1 MNKIFTLAVPAV
13 CLILLTTAPAVP
25 GQTAEKLANAE
36 AVAKQLNLTPQ
47 QEAKVLPILKE
58 EGPKVEQIKNNP
70 SLSGIQKMKELR
82 AIHSQTAP
90 QLSKFF
96 PLSNIRSCR
105 QSASS
110 GLRKRWRQRELAT
123 DSRCAPVGGRGQL
136 HSCTVSDFPATTGA
150 VPRLRSA
157 HRCSTT

>member
-90 QLSKFF
+90 QLQQI
-96 PLSNIRSCR
+96 LSPEQYQKLQAIREQR
-105 QSASS
+105 IKEAMAA
-110 GLRKRWRQRELAT
+110 KRA
-123 DSRCAPVGGRGQL
+123 G
-136 HSCTVSDFPATTGA
+136 H
-150 VPRLRSA
+150 
-157 HRCSTT
+157 

>member
-1 MNKIFTLAVPAV
+1 MTWTITLRHTIAVMNKIFTLAVSAV

-36 AVAKQLNLTPQ
+36 AVAKQLNLTPK

-58 EGPKVEQIKNNP
+58 EGPKVEQIKNDP

-90 QLSKFF
+90 QLQQI
-96 PLSNIRSCR
+96 LSPEQYQKLQAIRE
-105 QSASS
+105 
-110 GLRKRWRQRELAT
+110 QRIKEAM
-123 DSRCAPVGGRGQL
+123 A
-136 HSCTVSDFPATTGA
+136 AKGA
-150 VPRLRSA
+150 G
-157 HRCSTT
+157 H

>member
-1 MNKIFTLAVPAV
+1 MNKIFTLAVSAV

-90 QLSKFF
+90 QLQQI
-96 PLSNIRSCR
+96 LSPEQYQKLQAIRE
-105 QSASS
+105 
-110 GLRKRWRQRELAT
+110 QRIKEAM
-123 DSRCAPVGGRGQL
+123 A
-136 HSCTVSDFPATTGA
+136 AKGA
-150 VPRLRSA
+150 G
-157 HRCSTT
+157 H

>member
-1 MNKIFTLAVPAV
+1 MNKIFTLAVSAV

-25 GQTAEKLANAE
+25 GQTAEKLAGAE

-90 QLSKFF
+90 QLQQI
-96 PLSNIRSCR
+96 LSPEQYQKLQAIRE
-105 QSASS
+105 
-110 GLRKRWRQRELAT
+110 QRIKEAM
-123 DSRCAPVGGRGQL
+123 A
-136 HSCTVSDFPATTGA
+136 AKGA
-150 VPRLRSA
+150 G
-157 HRCSTT
+157 H

>member
-1 MNKIFTLAVPAV
+1 MNKMFTLAVSAV

-25 GQTAEKLANAE
+25 GQTAEKLASAE

-90 QLSKFF
+90 QLQQI
-96 PLSNIRSCR
+96 LSPEQYQKLQAIRE
-105 QSASS
+105 
-110 GLRKRWRQRELAT
+110 QRIKEAM
-123 DSRCAPVGGRGQL
+123 A
-136 HSCTVSDFPATTGA
+136 AKGA
-150 VPRLRSA
+150 G
-157 HRCSTT
+157 H

>member
-1 MNKIFTLAVPAV
+1 MNKIFTLVVSAV

-90 QLSKFF
+90 QLQQI
-96 PLSNIRSCR
+96 LSPEQYQKLQAIRE
-105 QSASS
+105 
-110 GLRKRWRQRELAT
+110 QRIKEAM
-123 DSRCAPVGGRGQL
+123 A
-136 HSCTVSDFPATTGA
+136 AKGA
-150 VPRLRSA
+150 G
-157 HRCSTT
+157 H

>member
-1 MNKIFTLAVPAV
+1 MTKIFTLAVSAV

-90 QLSKFF
+90 QLQQI
-96 PLSNIRSCR
+96 LSPEQYQKLQAIREQR
-105 QSASS
+105 IKEAMAA
-110 GLRKRWRQRELAT
+110 KRA
-123 DSRCAPVGGRGQL
+123 G
-136 HSCTVSDFPATTGA
+136 H
-150 VPRLRSA
+150 
-157 HRCSTT
+157 

>member
-1 MNKIFTLAVPAV
+1 MNKIFTLAVSAV

-58 EGPKVEQIKNNP
+58 EGPKVEQIKNDP

-90 QLSKFF
+90 QLQQI
-96 PLSNIRSCR
+96 LSPEQYQKLQAIRE
-105 QSASS
+105 
-110 GLRKRWRQRELAT
+110 QRIKEAM
-123 DSRCAPVGGRGQL
+123 A
-136 HSCTVSDFPATTGA
+136 AKGA
-150 VPRLRSA
+150 G
-157 HRCSTT
+157 H

>member
-1 MNKIFTLAVPAV
+1 MNKMFTLAVSAV

-90 QLSKFF
+90 QLQQI
-96 PLSNIRSCR
+96 LSPEQYQKLQAIRE
-105 QSASS
+105 
-110 GLRKRWRQRELAT
+110 QRIKEAM
-123 DSRCAPVGGRGQL
+123 A
-136 HSCTVSDFPATTGA
+136 AKGA
-150 VPRLRSA
+150 G
-157 HRCSTT
+157 H

>member
-1 MNKIFTLAVPAV
+1 MNKIFTLAVSAV

-25 GQTAEKLANAE
+25 GQTTEKLANAE

-90 QLSKFF
+90 QLQQI
-96 PLSNIRSCR
+96 LSPEQYQKLQAIREQR
-105 QSASS
+105 IKEAMAA
-110 GLRKRWRQRELAT
+110 KRA
-123 DSRCAPVGGRGQL
+123 G
-136 HSCTVSDFPATTGA
+136 H
-150 VPRLRSA
+150 
-157 HRCSTT
+157 

>member
-1 MNKIFTLAVPAV
+1 MNKIFTLAVSAV

-58 EGPKVEQIKNNP
+58 EGPKVEQIKNDP

-90 QLSKFF
+90 QLQQI
-96 PLSNIRSCR
+96 LSPEQYQKLQAIREQR
-105 QSASS
+105 IKEVMAA
-110 GLRKRWRQRELAT
+110 KRA
-123 DSRCAPVGGRGQL
+123 G
-136 HSCTVSDFPATTGA
+136 H
-150 VPRLRSA
+150 
-157 HRCSTT
+157 

>member
-13 CLILLTTAPAVP
+13 CLILLITAPAVP

-90 QLSKFF
+90 QLQQI
-96 PLSNIRSCR
+96 LSPEQYQKLQAIREQR
-105 QSASS
+105 IKEVMAA
-110 GLRKRWRQRELAT
+110 KRA
-123 DSRCAPVGGRGQL
+123 G
-136 HSCTVSDFPATTGA
+136 H
-150 VPRLRSA
+150 
-157 HRCSTT
+157 

>member
-1 MNKIFTLAVPAV
+1 MNKIFTLAVSAV

-90 QLSKFF
+90 QLQQI
-96 PLSNIRSCR
+96 LSPEQYQKLQAIREQR
-105 QSASS
+105 IKEAMAA
-110 GLRKRWRQRELAT
+110 KRA
-123 DSRCAPVGGRGQL
+123 G
-136 HSCTVSDFPATTGA
+136 H
-150 VPRLRSA
+150 
-157 HRCSTT
+157 